1 MKFLIRST
9 FLSVPSDDKELTFR
23 NFLLLDDSG
32 LGFDVPEDLILWEF
46 VRDFSRTHNHSPDIR
61 TIRSHFESLRKPEPV
76 DRLEIISTLK
86 PLYRGDFI
94 KRLEERAEDRRTKRT
109 LEVLREAGQILQVGI
124 EIQEGKDR
132 RNKKMLRGPIDAV
145 RYVIE
150 KSHDIV
156 TPTSSARLSGE
167 ALGDGDD
174 FQAEYERIKND
185 PLAGMGQ
192 FTGIQQLDE
201 TLKGA
206 KRYELWT
213 HAAFTGG
220 MKSTFAINWLYNQ
233 AVYMK
238 HDGLMF
244 SLEMPYNQVRRIL
257 FSIHSMHGK
266 FRETR
271 IKLGIQ
277 KDGRNVGI
285 PYEKL
290 RDGDMSPAEE
300 QFLLHTVIPDLKS
313 SEYGKIHIEVAD
325 PDKSE
330 FTVLDMKSRAELI
343 YAKSPFAL
351 LICDHAGLMA
361 PRHRMG
367 STTENLNE
375 VIRDL
380 KRLAM
385 NFNRGAGM
393 AVLSLFQISR
403 EGFKAAEKAVEK
415 TGASFSTG
423 PYNLTHLSYANEC
436 ERSSDIVTASY
447 VNDDLR
453 SQNRVL
459 FQCLKTRDQAPFSNF
474 FTRVEWTSRRMLTS
488 HEVPMVQGRPDGD
501 AAKEKMKETL
511 DEIIEAM

>member
-1 MKFLIRST
+1 
-9 FLSVPSDDKELTFR
+9 
-23 NFLLLDDSG
+23 
-32 LGFDVPEDLILWEF
+32 
-46 VRDFSRTHNHSPDIR
+46 
-61 TIRSHFESLRKPEPV
+61 
-76 DRLEIISTLK
+76 
-86 PLYRGDFI
+86 
-94 KRLEERAEDRRTKRT
+94 
-109 LEVLREAGQILQVGI
+109 
-124 EIQEGKDR
+124 
-132 RNKKMLRGPIDAV
+132 
-145 RYVIE
+145 
-150 KSHDIV
+150 
-156 TPTSSARLSGE
+156 
-167 ALGDGDD
+167 
-174 FQAEYERIKND
+174 
-185 PLAGMGQ
+185 
-192 FTGIQQLDE
+192 
-201 TLKGA
+201 
-206 KRYELWT
+206 
-213 HAAFTGG
+213 
-220 MKSTFAINWLYNQ
+220 
-233 AVYMK
+233 
-238 HDGLMF
+238 
-244 SLEMPYNQVRRIL
+244 
-257 FSIHSMHGK
+257 
-266 FRETR
+266 
-271 IKLGIQ
+271 
-277 KDGRNVGI
+277 
-285 PYEKL
+285 
-290 RDGDMSPAEE
+290 
-300 QFLLHTVIPDLKS
+300 
-313 SEYGKIHIEVAD
+313 
-325 PDKSE
+325 
-330 FTVLDMKSRAELI
+330 MKSRAELI